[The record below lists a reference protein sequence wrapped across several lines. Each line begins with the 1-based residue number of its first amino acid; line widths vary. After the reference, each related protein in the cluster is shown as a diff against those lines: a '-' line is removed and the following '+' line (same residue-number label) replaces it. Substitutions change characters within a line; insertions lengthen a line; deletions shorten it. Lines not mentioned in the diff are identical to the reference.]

1 MRRTDRDIIDEKSRG
16 EWMCLMF
23 QWVHS
28 ERDRKMLERHL
39 LDDIKLEPLSE
50 EFELSVNQCQK
61 VIDRAKKQLFKN
73 V

>member
-1 MRRTDRDIIDEKSRG
+1 MRSSERDIVDKKSR
-16 EWMCLMF
+16 EQWMYLIF

-28 ERDRKMLERHL
+28 ERDRHMLERYL